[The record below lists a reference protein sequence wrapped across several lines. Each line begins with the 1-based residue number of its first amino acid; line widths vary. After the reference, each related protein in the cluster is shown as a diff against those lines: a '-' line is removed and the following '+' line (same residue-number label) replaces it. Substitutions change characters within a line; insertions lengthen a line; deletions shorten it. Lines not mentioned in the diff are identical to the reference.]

1 MAGQIGGSAQH
12 FFARDARRGRVMKRK
27 KNFLVLLLLVMVIVG
42 VVVTHIGA
50 HLRFVLEHCL
60 ASVLPMLRQ

>member
-1 MAGQIGGSAQH
+1 
-12 FFARDARRGRVMKRK
+12 MKRK

>member
-1 MAGQIGGSAQH
+1 
-12 FFARDARRGRVMKRK
+12 MKRK

-42 VVVTHIGA
+42 VVVTHIGD